1 MVQNQDVKNYFKT
14 YSVVIIHYQ
23 WIFALR
29 FCAAVL
35 RFCGYL
41 QIVYMRFT
49 FGINF

>member
-29 FCAAVL
+29 ICAAVL
-35 RFCGYL
+35 RCGFADIYRL
-41 QIVYMRFT
+41 FI
-49 FGINF
+49 